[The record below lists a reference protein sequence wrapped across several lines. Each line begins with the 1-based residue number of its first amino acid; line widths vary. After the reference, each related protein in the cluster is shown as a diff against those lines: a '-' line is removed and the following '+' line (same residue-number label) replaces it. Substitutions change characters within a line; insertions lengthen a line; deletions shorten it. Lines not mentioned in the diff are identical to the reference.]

1 MEHNIAN
8 TSNLSDLCWFMVG
21 FLHTCKGHLIL
32 RVTGQYDQLADGHL
46 EPEPHARLGSTIVC
60 QQPPQLQLHQMK
72 GYSPAVNISPKIPVL
87 DSKMLAQL
95 PVFCFVHSSQSPLSL
110 NLTSF
115 SRLTWVS
122 KSPPSRAFLDLLHLT
137 LDITLD
143 SICLPGSAIASPFHS
158 RDHYPKSPV
167 SNTEKTPRECNCK
180 FGTCGMSC

>member
-1 MEHNIAN
+1 
-8 TSNLSDLCWFMVG
+8 
-21 FLHTCKGHLIL
+21 
-32 RVTGQYDQLADGHL
+32 
-46 EPEPHARLGSTIVC
+46 
-60 QQPPQLQLHQMK
+60 MK

-180 FGTCGMSC
+180 FGTCGMSCWLKGTLQGTLPTYRGSLNKGNTGMRETRGKYSRANALQNPRPQPED